1 MQYKYFSILAKLCS
15 AMLIISAG
23 VILSKGLI
31 PMLANHPESDFI
43 YKSQVGLEIFSQVI
57 FTYCSLVLGLLLVDR
72 SRIIW
77 YIALSLIIIICM
89 TNIIFWGNTT
99 ILYFYL
105 ATLILLII
113 SKKAFD
119 LDLFVSYVFLFV
131 FGFLIFALIYGTIG
145 TYLFRIDFTGIN
157 SIYDALYFTI
167 VTYSTVGY
175 GDISPKTVFAKF
187 FVISMII
194 VGLVVFATSITVI
207 AYNINRHLKR
217 VLNHLNKG
225 RLGMTNHI
233 VLIGYGIFTRIL
245 IEKYIKDKVNFLV
258 IDADKNLDYERQ
270 QLIDNNRLVIASY
283 HGHNDS
289 LIKAQAELAAK
300 IIIAYDTDEASI
312 LATMNTR
319 EYLESKK
326 LSKMPE
332 IIVRIFYFEN
342 ISKAKRAGADEIIA
356 PHVLAAE
363 QILNKN

>member
-1 MQYKYFSILAKLCS
+1 
-15 AMLIISAG
+15 
-23 VILSKGLI
+23 
-31 PMLANHPESDFI
+31 
-43 YKSQVGLEIFSQVI
+43 
-57 FTYCSLVLGLLLVDR
+57 
-72 SRIIW
+72 
-77 YIALSLIIIICM
+77 
-89 TNIIFWGNTT
+89 
-99 ILYFYL
+99 
-105 ATLILLII
+105 
-113 SKKAFD
+113 
-119 LDLFVSYVFLFV
+119 
-131 FGFLIFALIYGTIG
+131 
-145 TYLFRIDFTGIN
+145 
-157 SIYDALYFTI
+157 
-167 VTYSTVGY
+167 
-175 GDISPKTVFAKF
+175 
-187 FVISMII
+187 
-194 VGLVVFATSITVI
+194 
-207 AYNINRHLKR
+207 
-217 VLNHLNKG
+217 
-225 RLGMTNHI
+225 MTNHI
-233 VLIGYGIFTRIL
+233 ILIGYGIFTKIL